1 MGAEA
6 DSVLDS
12 VKKMLGVD
20 LVDDSFDMELIIFIN
35 DVFSKLNQLAVGPT
49 TTYVIDDRLDKW
61 TDFLLDRADLNMV
74 RTYMYLQVRITFDP
88 PTNPSLLENMMKRIQ
103 EYEWRL
109 NVQAE
114 QALRNVQAKLSI
126 EPELEPIP

>member
-35 DVFSKLNQLAVGPT
+35 DVFSKLNQ
-49 TTYVIDDRLDKW
+49 
-61 TDFLLDRADLNMV
+61 
-74 RTYMYLQVRITFDP
+74 
-88 PTNPSLLENMMKRIQ
+88 
-103 EYEWRL
+103 
-109 NVQAE
+109 
-114 QALRNVQAKLSI
+114 
-126 EPELEPIP
+126 